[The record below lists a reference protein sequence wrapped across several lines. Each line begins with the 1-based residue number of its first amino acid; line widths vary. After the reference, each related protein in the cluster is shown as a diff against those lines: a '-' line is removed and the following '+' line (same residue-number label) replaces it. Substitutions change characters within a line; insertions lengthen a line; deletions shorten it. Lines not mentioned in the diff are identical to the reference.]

1 MQLMRDHT
9 QHTLYIISS
18 PINPKREVGDLYTK
32 LYLKGQKGDLYSD
45 FILGGGNN
53 IGVKQLGK
61 NQALPTGKRKIP
73 AEFTK
78 IR

>member
-1 MQLMRDHT
+1 M
-9 QHTLYIISS
+9 
-18 PINPKREVGDLYTK
+18 GDLYTK

-78 IR
+78 ICWCGNKTEGNQALPNREEKNPSGIY